1 MNATISRLALQSLFG
16 QKRWWALLCLPLL
29 LIGLALLVRLLTRGD
44 VGGAFEV
51 IVVGVGITAAT
62 LVALLAT
69 TGVLGPEIDD
79 GSIIYLLAKPISR
92 YSVVFSKLLV
102 AVGVT
107 VVLGAGSLLVAGLIL
122 EPTQLHQALAVAA
135 GMAVAGAAYCSI
147 FMLFSAINRHAM
159 VTGLIYVLV
168 FEGLL
173 ASWLSGL
180 RYLSVSAWGRRI
192 AEGIDSS
199 LNLAASNLPL
209 AYAWLASAVVI
220 VVGCVIAGRRLARF
234 QLRGEE

>member
-1 MNATISRLALQSLFG
+1 MNATIARLALQSLFG
-16 QKRWWALLCLPLL
+16 QKRWWALLSLPLL

-122 EPTQLHQALAVAA
+122 EPTELHQALAVAA

-147 FMLFSAINRHAM
+147 FMVFSAINRHAM
-159 VTGLIYVLV
+159 VSGLIYVLV

-192 AEGIDSS
+192 AEGIDGS
-199 LNLAASNLPL
+199 LSLAAGNLPL

-220 VVGCVIAGRRLARF
+220 VVGCFVAGRRLTRF

>member
-1 MNATISRLALQSLFG
+1 MNATIARLALQSLFG
-16 QKRWWALLCLPLL
+16 QKRWWALLSLPLL

-122 EPTQLHQALAVAA
+122 EPTELHQVLAVAA
-135 GMAVAGAAYCSI
+135 GMAVAGTAYCSI
-147 FMLFSAINRHAM
+147 FMVFSAINRHAM

-192 AEGIDSS
+192 AEGIDGS
-199 LNLAASNLPL
+199 LSLAAGNLPL
-209 AYAWLASAVVI
+209 AYAWLGSAVVI
-220 VVGCVIAGRRLARF
+220 VAGCFVAGRRLTRF

>member
-16 QKRWWALLCLPLL
+16 QKRWWALLSLPLL
-29 LIGLALLVRLLTRGD
+29 LIGLALLIQLLTRGEA
-44 VGGAFEV
+44 GAAFEV

-92 YSVVFSKLLV
+92 YTVVLSKLIV

-107 VVLGAGSLLVAGLIL
+107 VVLGAGSLLVSGLIL
-122 EPTQLHQALAVAA
+122 EPSDLQQALAVTA

-147 FMLFSAINRHAM
+147 FMVFSAINRHAM

-192 AEGIDSS
+192 AEGIDDS
-199 LNLAASNLPL
+199 LNLAAGNLPL
-209 AYAWLASAVVI
+209 AYAWLASAVV
-220 VVGCVIAGRRLARF
+220 VVAGCVIAGRRLSRF